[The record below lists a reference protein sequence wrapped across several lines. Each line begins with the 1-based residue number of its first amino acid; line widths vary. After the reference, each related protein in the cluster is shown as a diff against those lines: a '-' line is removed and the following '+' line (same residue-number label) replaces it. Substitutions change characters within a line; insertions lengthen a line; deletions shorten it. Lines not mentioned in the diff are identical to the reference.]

1 MKRLLALLVTGSL
14 LLSPALAAGADE
26 KNFFPAVREPAAFSD
41 VADGSWYS
49 DAVSLCYETGLLN
62 GTGEGKFSPDS
73 AVTIAEAA
81 ALAARIHH
89 IRSGGSGDLPHA
101 PAEWGQVTLTRADGT
116 SFSFDNNSSTGYW
129 VDGRNIQYLYFNA
142 DQSWQAF
149 DGQPIILNLNGTDY
163 TGTTTWMI
171 WNSTPSLR
179 FQLSDPTQYTDAYY
193 EDLWT
198 ATRRP
203 SSDLWYRDTA
213 WYLETVL
220 GADLYQLGGMGQSA
234 TRLDFAQLL
243 GLAADGLLE
252 PINDITD
259 VPDCEGEMEETV
271 LPFYQA
277 GILTGIDDYGT
288 FDPNGTLSRAELATM
303 AARLIRPEL
312 RQSFTLKTVD
322 DSRYTLVPLD
332 LKGGQ
337 ADGSPRSPS
346 LLYVEF
352 PNHKEGEADW
362 ALYRAVGSWYTP
374 EAGMALLGI
383 EDDGLVLMER
393 SDGTKAVMDST
404 DWSDIPFF
412 PNQFCKLLGDG
423 WFLSYESNHSDPVLH
438 DRSGKAVTVLTGNG
452 QWDVLQDGL
461 APCLDEGTRLFGYVD
476 ISGSWVIH
484 PQYTRAS
491 RFSDGYAVVIREN
504 GRGVIDTSGTLVIP
518 CSWSSL
524 SHRGGPFFYGS
535 APNQSTGVW
544 LTADGSAV
552 PDGAAAYGKWNIT
565 LTNGYFPCNTYYM
578 DQAFQPV
585 TPQIFDWTGPV
596 DENGCAF
603 AGQGSTVFRVTLSP

>member
-14 LLSPALAAGADE
+14 LLSPALAAGTDE
-26 KNFFPAVREPAAFSD
+26 ENFFPAVREPAAFSD
-41 VADGSWYS
+41 VAAGSWYA
-49 DAVSLCYETGLLN
+49 DAAALCYEVGLLN

-81 ALAARIHH
+81 ALATRIHH
-89 IRSGGSGDLPHA
+89 IRSGGSGNLPHA

-149 DGQPIILNLNGTDY
+149 DGQPITLNLNGTDY

-179 FQLSDPTQYTDAYY
+179 FQLSDPNQYTDAYY

-198 ATRRP
+198 AARRP
-203 SSDLWYRDTA
+203 SPGLWYRDTA

-220 GADLYQLGGMGQSA
+220 GADHYYMDHAA
-234 TRLDFAQLL
+234 TRLDFVQLL
-243 GLAADGLLE
+243 ALAADGLLE

-259 VPDCEGEMEETV
+259 VPDCEDEVETAV

-288 FDPNGTLSRAELATM
+288 FYPNGTLSRAELATM

-312 RQSFTLKTVD
+312 RQSFTPKTVD
-322 DSRYTLVPLD
+322 DSRYTLAPLD

-337 ADGSPRSPS
+337 ADLTACTPS

-352 PNHKEGEADW
+352 PNHKEGEAAW
-362 ALYRAVGSWYTP
+362 ALYRADGSWYTP
-374 EAGMALLGI
+374 EAGMALLSTK
-383 EDDGLVLMER
+383 EDGLVLMER

-404 DWSDIPFF
+404 NWSDVPFS

-423 WFLSYESNHSDPVLH
+423 WFLSYETNHSAPVLH
-438 DRSGKAVTVLTGNG
+438 DRSGKAVATPTGNA
-452 QWDVLQDGL
+452 QWAVLQDGL
-461 APCLDEGTRLFGYVD
+461 APCLDERTRLYGYVD
-476 ISGSWVIH
+476 ISGSWVIP
-484 PQYTRAS
+484 PQYAS
-491 RFSDGYAVVIREN
+491 ATYFSGGYAIVSQEN
-504 GRGVIDTSGTLVIP
+504 RYGVIDTSGTLVIP
-518 CSWSSL
+518 CSWPSL
-524 SHRGGPFFYGS
+524 SHRGGSFFYS
-535 APNQSTGVW
+535 STPSESTGVW

-552 PDGAAAYGKWNIT
+552 PDGAAVYGKWNIT

-603 AGQGSTVFRVTLSP
+603 AGQGGTVFRVTLSH